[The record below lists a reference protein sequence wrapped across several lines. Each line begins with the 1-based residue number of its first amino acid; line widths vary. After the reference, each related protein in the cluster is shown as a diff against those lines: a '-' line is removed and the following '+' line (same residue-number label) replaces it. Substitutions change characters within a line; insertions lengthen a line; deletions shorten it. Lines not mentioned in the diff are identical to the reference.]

1 MPVIIQFNPRAL
13 STHLDYALQRTE
25 QLVRIGLNSP
35 EPDLTTLIIPGKH
48 FGFGFD
54 TFPVWRPPLA
64 KREFSTWV
72 LTNGFC
78 DIAEAISVVLEQV
91 YRVAWKVRRA
101 DQLVGT
107 DESKVL
113 QWEQACER
121 AAQQFNRKTLPDKL
135 DHLGSDYSIH
145 FSPSLVREIRSI
157 NAARNCFVHR
167 EGIVG
172 EKDLNEPGQLTV
184 YFRRLALI
192 IGPTD
197 APREIA
203 LPYTKQD
210 GDELRV
216 EERDASKSFALCAL
230 VSFGSADFSGFCWT
244 AHRFGVD
251 MEKVM
256 LDYCESHGIEEGDPP
271 AE

>member
-1 MPVIIQFNPRAL
+1 
-13 STHLDYALQRTE
+13 
-25 QLVRIGLNSP
+25 VRIGLNIP
-35 EPDLTTLIIPGKH
+35 EPDLTTLIIPSKH

-54 TFPVWRPPLA
+54 TFPVWQPPLA

-91 YRVAWKVRRA
+91 HRLAWKVRRV
-101 DQLVGT
+101 DQLVGA

-113 QWEQACER
+113 QWEQGCER

-135 DHLGSDYSIH
+135 DHLASGYSIH
-145 FSPSLVREIRSI
+145 FPLSLVREIRSI

-172 EKDLNEPGQLTV
+172 EKDVNETGQLTV

-197 APREIA
+197 APREIT

-210 GDELRV
+210 GDELRI
-216 EERDASKSFALCAL
+216 EEWDTSKSFALCTL
-230 VSFGSADFSGFCWT
+230 VSFDSADFSGFCWT
-244 AHRFGVD
+244 AHRFGVY

-256 LDYCESHGIEEGDPP
+256 LDYCKSHGIEEGDPP